1 MNGSQEQQIA
11 CRARRWTRTAGRQLT
26 LVGSLVTCLL
36 VASAAPVA
44 ASAQPV
50 PGGLG
55 DLVGRDPWSGWSAS
69 GWSVSG
75 WSVKPPIAQ
84 GVSGTRFDSRPPDIL
99 ASVPPNAGPYTVG
112 SAVRIDFTCTDSGS
126 GIRWCP
132 IQAMLDTTFP
142 GYHSASFFALD
153 VAGNVATTVIAY
165 TVVAGSS
172 TPMIVF
178 PAPGGEWV

>member
-11 CRARRWTRTAGRQLT
+11 CPARRWARTTGRQLT

-44 ASAQPV
+44 ASARPV
-50 PGGLG
+50 PGGFG
-55 DLVGRDPWSGWSAS
+55 DLVGRDPWSGWSP
-69 GWSVSG
+69 SG

-84 GVSGTRFDSRPPDIL
+84 GVSGTRFDSQPPEIL
-99 ASVPPNAGPYTVG
+99 ASVASVAGPYTAG
-112 SAVRIDFTCTDSGS
+112 LEVRVDFTCTDAGS

-132 IQAMLDTTFP
+132 FQAVLDTTLL
-142 GYHSASFFALD
+142 GYHSASFFAID
-153 VAGNVATTVIAY
+153 VVGNVATTVIAY
-165 TVVAGSS
+165 TVVVGSG